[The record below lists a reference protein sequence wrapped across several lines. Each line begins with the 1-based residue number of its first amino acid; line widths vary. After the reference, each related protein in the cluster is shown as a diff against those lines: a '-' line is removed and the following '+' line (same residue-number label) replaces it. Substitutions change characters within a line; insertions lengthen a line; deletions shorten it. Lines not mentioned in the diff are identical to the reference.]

1 MSLGKRHT
9 QRSDGRQKEVELDLQ
24 VVDEGD
30 VERVEEL
37 GRGDVQLDLGQ
48 SFAGTRSLAEAERKN
63 QTLKES

>member
-9 QRSDGRQKEVELDLQ
+9 QQSDGRQKEVELDLQ

-37 GRGDVQLDLGQ
+37 GRRDVELDLGQ
-48 SFAGTRSLAEAERKN
+48 TFAGTRSLAKAERKN